1 MGWSAERTTASP
13 TLTARS
19 PSANYS
25 QTECSY
31 LDKSG
36 FGPDP
41 TSDAY
46 VAPRR
51 REMEEDQFGRL
62 EFVVKLLRSVGISEE
77 AIASALAMPDHASRH
92 AALMQI
98 LSKGGG

>member
-1 MGWSAERTTASP
+1 
-13 TLTARS
+13 
-19 PSANYS
+19 
-25 QTECSY
+25 
-31 LDKSG
+31 
-36 FGPDP
+36 
-41 TSDAY
+41 
-46 VAPRR
+46 
-51 REMEEDQFGRL
+51 MEEDQFGRL